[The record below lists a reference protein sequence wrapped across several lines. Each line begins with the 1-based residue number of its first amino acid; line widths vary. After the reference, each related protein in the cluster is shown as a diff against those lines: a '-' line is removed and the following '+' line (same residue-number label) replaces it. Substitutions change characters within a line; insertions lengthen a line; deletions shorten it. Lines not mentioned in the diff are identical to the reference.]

1 MYLWENLTHLF
12 RYIYEGNSFK
22 NIPEFKGEL
31 FKESLRGKL
40 LIHDS
45 IKNKHE
51 YFKDCFTNWTFKPNT
66 DKISE
71 LLGKYYDCIN
81 PVFINFLIISSFDF
95 NSELD
100 VNILGHIFENSITDI
115 EALKKHDN
123 LSKRKKQGVFYTPEH
138 ITDYI
143 CRTTIIPY
151 LSKKGNI
158 TTVNELILEYKDD
171 LDVLDVKLKNIK
183 ILDPACGSGAF
194 LNKSTDILLEIHQ
207 ALHKSK
213 SYKKDTL
220 DKYFDNL
227 EVRKQVLKNNI
238 LWSGFKPRIC

>member
-1 MYLWENLTHLF
+1 MIIYL
-12 RYIYEGNSFK
+12 
-22 NIPEFKGEL
+22 KG
-31 FKESLRGKL
+31 
-40 LIHDS
+40 
-45 IKNKHE
+45 
-51 YFKDCFTNWTFKPNT
+51 
-66 DKISE
+66 
-71 LLGKYYDCIN
+71 
-81 PVFINFLIISSFDF
+81 
-95 NSELD
+95 
-100 VNILGHIFENSITDI
+100 
-115 EALKKHDN
+115 
-123 LSKRKKQGVFYTPEH
+123 KKQGVFYTPEH

-158 TTVNELILEYKDD
+158 TTVNELILEYIDD

-227 EVRKQVLKNNI
+227 EVRKT
-238 LWSGFKPRIC
+238 SFKK